1 MARARF
7 AFTPEQVALIGKVS
21 DARVAR
27 EAGCARL
34 TVVAYRKRA
43 GIPPPPRD
51 YKQQARARAATV
63 PYARFLGLVPDYEVA
78 ETCGVS
84 RQAVGYARKRRHLEP
99 YPLAT
104 MRAWQMFFVV
114 LDSAEVGATKVSI
127 PRSVYDD
134 LVAASLQ
141 KPLS

>member
-1 MARARF
+1 
-7 AFTPEQVALIGKVS
+7 
-21 DARVAR
+21 
-27 EAGCARL
+27 
-34 TVVAYRKRA
+34 
-43 GIPPPPRD
+43 
-51 YKQQARARAATV
+51 
-63 PYARFLGLVPDYEVA
+63 
-78 ETCGVS
+78 
-84 RQAVGYARKRRHLEP
+84 
-99 YPLAT
+99 